1 VETYSSSFPRIK
13 RPVRLRFQL
22 VTFAVARTVVN
33 TGHRMIYP
41 FLPVFAKG
49 LGVDLEAVALAVTA
63 RSALGLASPAFGA
76 LADRRGRR
84 VAMLAGL
91 LAFVSGMIL
100 VTVWPT
106 YPALFAALLLASVG
120 KLVYDPAMQ
129 AYIGD
134 RVHYTQR
141 GLAIAITEFSWSA
154 GFLVGAPLIGWL
166 IARSGAWQAPFPL
179 LAVGGLLG
187 VVVLWWAV
195 PSDTVQSGY
204 GLSLARGL
212 RTVLVCTPALAALAV
227 SFLISASNET
237 VGIVY
242 GAWMEDAFGL
252 KVAALGAA
260 SAVIGI
266 AELAGEGSVA
276 GFVDRLGKRRSVA
289 LGMALNAV
297 ACLLLPVLGVG
308 VVGALVGLFLFYITF
323 EFAVVSAI
331 PLMTELLPNA
341 RATLMSWNV
350 AAFAG
355 GRMLGSLIGPQLLD
369 LGLLANGTVAAVF
382 DVIALAA
389 LLLFVRQD

>member
-1 VETYSSSFPRIK
+1 LETYNPSFPRTK

-22 VTFAVARTVVN
+22 VTFSAARTVLN
-33 TGHRMIYP
+33 TGHRMVYP

-63 RSALGLASPAFGA
+63 RAALGLASPAFGI

-84 VAMLAGL
+84 GAMLAGL
-91 LAFVSGMIL
+91 LAFVGGMVL

-134 RVHYTQR
+134 RVHYAQR

-187 VVVLWWAV
+187 IAVLWWAV
-195 PSDTVQSGY
+195 PSDAVQSGY
-204 GLSLARGL
+204 GLSLAQGL
-212 RTVLVCTPALAALAV
+212 RTVLVCTPALAALTV
-227 SFLISASNET
+227 SLLISASNET

-276 GFVDRLGKRRSVA
+276 GFVDRLGKRRAVA

-308 VVGALVGLFLFYITF
+308 IVGALIGLFLFYITF

-331 PLMTELLPNA
+331 PLMTELLPSA

-350 AAFAG
+350 AAFAA
-355 GRMLGSLIGPQLLD
+355 GRVLGSLIGPQLLD
-369 LGLLANGTVAAVF
+369 LGLLANGTVAAIF

-389 LLLFVRQD
+389 LILFVRQD

>member
-1 VETYSSSFPRIK
+1 METYSSSFPRIK